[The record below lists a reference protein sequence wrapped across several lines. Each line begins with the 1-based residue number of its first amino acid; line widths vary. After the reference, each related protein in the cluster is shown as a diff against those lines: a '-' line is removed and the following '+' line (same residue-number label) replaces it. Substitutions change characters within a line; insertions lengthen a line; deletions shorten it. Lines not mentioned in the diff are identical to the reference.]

1 MSSHYDPRVH
11 SQKRQTMNLCIPIL
25 LTPPQSDAIGFA
37 SSWLDQ
43 LKAWLTS
50 PEGGIAWGL
59 HLLGFLAVLAT
70 ARIASNVLGKIARKA
85 ASTSRLAGSE
95 LLKDFFENSVRKAVM
110 LIGFVMALGQLGVE
124 IGPLLAGLAGASFVL
139 GFALQESLNNFA
151 AGIMLLLYRPY
162 DIGDWVE
169 VSGEKGKVKNMNL
182 VSTILET
189 GDKQEI
195 TIPNGSIWGNVIRNT
210 TASKT
215 RRVDMVFGIGYQDDM
230 GKASEVLQSI
240 LDDHE
245 LVLDDPAPTIEVSE
259 LADSSVNFIVRPWS
273 NRDDYWRVRWDV
285 TRSVKERFD
294 AEGISIPYPQ
304 HDVHLIGDLPKA

>member
-11 SQKRQTMNLCIPIL
+11 SQKRQTMNPCIPIL

-162 DIGDWVE
+162 DIGDWVA
-169 VSGEKGKVKNMNL
+169 KMNL
-182 VSTILET
+182 LMEKP
-189 GDKQEI
+189 DLACK
-195 TIPNGSIWGNVIRNT
+195 
-210 TASKT
+210 
-215 RRVDMVFGIGYQDDM
+215 M
-230 GKASEVLQSI
+230 GEEGRALAVRDYS
-240 LDDHE
+240 
-245 LVLDDPAPTIEVSE
+245 PA
-259 LADSSVNFIVRPWS
+259 
-273 NRDDYWRVRWDV
+273 
-285 TRSVKERFD
+285 RFD
-294 AEGISIPYPQ
+294 R
-304 HDVHLIGDLPKA
+304 DVVAFLRELLQ